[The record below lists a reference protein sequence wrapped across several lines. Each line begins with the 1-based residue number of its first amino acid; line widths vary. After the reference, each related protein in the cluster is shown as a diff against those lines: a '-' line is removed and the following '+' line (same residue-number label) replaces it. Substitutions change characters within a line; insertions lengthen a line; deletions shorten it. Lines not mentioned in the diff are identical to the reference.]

1 MAGISRPFFYH
12 YCVIITDSTCLLL
25 FFYIISLFT
34 FSLLSRI
41 LFPLFKE
48 ASEDIDYEKDI
59 DDIPGLQGQIV

>member
-1 MAGISRPFFYH
+1 
-12 YCVIITDSTCLLL
+12 
-25 FFYIISLFT
+25 
-34 FSLLSRI
+34 